1 MMERFRK
8 SLEMAALA
16 VQASLKDV
24 VIEFDGK
31 RHYLPNND
39 GERDQRQYYVAS
51 LERHKD
57 GTLWPEITFGS
68 FKASVENQYWLPRNI
83 AWEQFEV
90 ERRGGRVVQDSECLR
105 QYKEAIAEQVKRAL
119 VRYALKVVRID
130 IDPERNPFGL
140 VLDCY
145 ARAPERIETPPP
157 PAPAGKPASPG
168 ANLQG
173 DTP

>member
-1 MMERFRK
+1 M
-8 SLEMAALA
+8 
-16 VQASLKDV
+16 Q
-24 VIEFDGK
+24 
-31 RHYLPNND
+31 
-39 GERDQRQYYVAS
+39 
-51 LERHKD
+51 
-57 GTLWPEITFGS
+57 
-68 FKASVENQYWLPRNI
+68 
-83 AWEQFEV
+83 
-90 ERRGGRVVQDSECLR
+90 
-105 QYKEAIAEQVKRAL
+105 QVKRAL
-119 VRYALKVVRID
+119 VRYALKVVRMD